1 MTTQRTK
8 AFFPWF
14 LLVMLLI
21 ALGCGGGG
29 GGTVTNYNLSGFV
42 INIETGSD
50 PDPVATVR
58 VGENAVLTDST
69 DGFFNI
75 LVPPNTTSLTVTY
88 TPTGGSPIVR
98 SFSFAG
104 ITADTDLGDL
114 FVGPEEVTLTGTV
127 QDSTT
132 NQGLSG
138 VTLKIAGRQAIS
150 ASDGSF
156 SIPGVAYSSNTQTV
170 FFGLQGIATK
180 TNYFQANFSPT
191 STPVNGIVG
200 IGTISMTPVG
210 GTTPPPLPTNVN
222 GSTTPANAAIG
233 GTVEI
238 LSGTTV
244 IRTTIIDGLGQFKV
258 WLPAGTYT
266 ARVTS
271 SGASGTSNFTV
282 TNVNSQISITVP
294 VS

>member
-1 MTTQRTK
+1 
-8 AFFPWF
+8 
-14 LLVMLLI
+14 MLLI

-29 GGTVTNYNLSGFV
+29 SATVTNFNLSGFI

-58 VGENAVLTDST
+58 VGDNAVLTDSA

-75 LVPPNTTSLTVTY
+75 LVPPNTTSLTVTF
-88 TPTGGSPIVR
+88 TPAGGNPIVR
-98 SFSFAG
+98 TFTFAG
-104 ITADTDLGDL
+104 VTADTDLGDL

-138 VTLKIAGRQAIS
+138 VLLKIAGRQAIS

-156 SIPGVAYSSNTQTV
+156 AIPGVAFSSNTQTV
-170 FFGLQGIATK
+170 FFGLQGIATR
-180 TNYFQANFSPT
+180 TNFFESNFSPT
-191 STPVNGIVG
+191 SSPINGIVN

-210 GTTPPPLPTNVN
+210 GTVPPPLPTNVN
-222 GSTTPANAAIG
+222 GTTSPASSAVG

-244 IRTTIIDGLGQFKV
+244 IRTTIVDGFGQFKV
-258 WLPAGTYT
+258 WLPAGSYT